1 MKEGFGPP
9 DRYLGAN
16 VDEVQLEDG
25 RTVWSMTCIEYMHRA
40 IKNVDYL
47 LEGNKSYL
55 KSFVDGHR
63 PYPSSYRP
71 ELDVADELYAL
82 NES

>member
-1 MKEGFGPP
+1 M
-9 DRYLGAN
+9 N
-16 VDEVQLEDG
+16 
-25 RTVWSMTCIEYMHRA
+25 YMHRA

-47 LEGNKSYL
+47 LERNKSYL

-71 ELDVADELYAL
+71 ESDVTDELYKVL
-82 NES
+82 TNIFQELIGVLRWSIELGRIVIMTEVSCSSQHL